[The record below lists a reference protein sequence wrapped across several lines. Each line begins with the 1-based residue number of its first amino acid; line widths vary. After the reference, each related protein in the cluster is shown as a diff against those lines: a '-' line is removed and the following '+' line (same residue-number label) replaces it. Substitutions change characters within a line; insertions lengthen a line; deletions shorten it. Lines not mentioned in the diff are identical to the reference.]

1 MLLIGIASALVAS
14 ALFNVGIVLQAIDAR
29 AAPASMSLR
38 LSLLWRLVHQR
49 RWVIGFVLGIV
60 GLAPQ
65 ILAYGEAPFVVV
77 QPALAIG
84 LVIVLVAGERLLGE
98 SVGLAE
104 RAGVAAII
112 GGVALVSWG
121 APSHTE
127 AHRGAVA
134 VVSVAGGLSLVALA
148 PFALRATRFDRAML
162 AIVAS
167 GCGFGVANIATKLL
181 GDDFPDHLTN
191 AFVWAVVG
199 VVMGVAATVTG
210 MTAFQRA
217 AATIVVP
224 VSTAVQTFVPIVL
237 EPLFLRERWGSARLD
252 GVPLAAGLALALVG
266 CVLVARSRA
275 VSGLLASAAG
285 GS

>member
-49 RWVIGFVLGIV
+49 RWVIGFLLGIV

>member
-1 MLLIGIASALVAS
+1 VLLIGIASALVAS

-49 RWVIGFVLGIV
+49 RWVIGFILGIV

>member
-1 MLLIGIASALVAS
+1 VLLIGIASALVAS

-49 RWVIGFVLGIV
+49 RWVIGFILGIV

-148 PFALRATRFDRAML
+148 PFALRATRLDRAML
-162 AIVAS
+162 TIVAS

-181 GDDFPDHLTN
+181 GDDFPAHYAK
-191 AFVWAVVG
+191 AFIWAVVG

-252 GVPLAAGLALALVG
+252 GVPLVAGLALALVG

-275 VSGLLASAAG
+275 VSGLLASAS

>member
-49 RWVIGFVLGIV
+49 RWVIGFILGIV

>member
-237 EPLFLRERWGSARLD
+237 ELLFLRERWGSARLD